1 MDIAVDPLPAID
13 WIRIGE
19 TTVFSPALNFTSDEH
34 EVVFR
39 EGQLVCRTDL
49 RARGDL
55 GSWVMAISPD
65 VWQGRYGQGQ
75 SCRLVVEL
83 VVPEIG
89 RAISGGGAELLIHEN
104 GEDSS
109 LFFTISAGANNRLL
123 TVARRYGRRQ
133 MELHSEP
140 APRGAHTPG
149 AHITLEMQ
157 YVRNRG
163 RQDATVFFLRNGSQL
178 NYVSPAPSGPSV
190 TVAPRMVVVGS
201 GEFRFISIAVY
212 MYVVSTLLV
221 LLHFR
226 RIDSDES
233 RWAT

>member
-1 MDIAVDPLPAID
+1 MEL
-13 WIRIGE
+13 
-19 TTVFSPALNFTSDEH
+19 SPA
-34 EVVFR
+34 
-39 EGQLVCRTDL
+39 
-49 RARGDL
+49 
-55 GSWVMAISPD
+55 
-65 VWQGRYGQGQ
+65 VWQGRYDQEQ
-75 SCRLVVEL
+75 SCRLVVEM

-89 RAISGGGAELLIHEN
+89 RAIEGAGAELLINEN

-109 LFFTISAGANNRLL
+109 LFFTISAGANNPML
-123 TVARRYGRRQ
+123 TVAKRYGRRK

-140 APRGAHTPG
+140 APREVHTPG

-190 TVAPRMVVVGS
+190 TVAARMAVVGS

-212 MYVVSTLLV
+212 MYVVFTLLV
-221 LLHFR
+221 LFHFR
-226 RIDSDES
+226 RTDSDEP